1 MDPAAFN
8 PSEELKDDII
18 YNVETLLNLW
28 LDHSGEEFHHTVE
41 ARLQQ
46 LISGLPWLLGSLPPI
61 AQDFILKI
69 LHLHLLPL
77 NYPVQQK
84 ISSRSTEG
92 FADQCISSLSEKEVV
107 MPPSL
112 HSWGANSCVE
122 RKRLFSHFLWY

>member
-84 ISSRSTEG
+84 IRRSVYLLPLG
-92 FADQCISSLSEKEVV
+92 
-107 MPPSL
+107 
-112 HSWGANSCVE
+112 
-122 RKRLFSHFLWY
+122 KRSGHATVTPQLGSKLLC